1 MAKNKQSPRTKSSNS
16 AADVTPLST
25 QQPAAIS
32 SNGWQQNTA
41 LHCWFIAILTFLL
54 YANTLTHGYTQDDAI
69 VIYDNM
75 FTTQGIKGIPG
86 ILGNDTFYGFFKE
99 AGKANL
105 VAGGRYRP
113 LTQIMF
119 AVEWQLFGKQPF
131 IGHLINIILYALTGV
146 VLYKLLLL
154 LLQQRN
160 TWQQSAAYLIA
171 LIAALLFVAHPI
183 HTEAVANIK
192 GRDEIVCLLGSLL
205 ATWLAIRAYL
215 EQKPTLNFIGAV
227 VFFLALF
234 SKENAITF
242 LAIIPLTFWFFMNAT
257 VSNIIKQTIPYMIAA
272 VGFLLIRGAVIG
284 WQFGGTPM
292 ELMNNPFIKI
302 VNNEYIPFNIG
313 EKTATIFFTL
323 GRYVLLL
330 FFPHPLTH
338 DYYPRHIDMMTWG
351 DWRSILSLL
360 LYIAM
365 AIIAVRQLNKKTYI
379 SYGILF
385 FLITLSIVSNFI
397 FPIGTNMSE
406 RFMFMPS
413 VGFCLILAVLGYQ
426 FFVKNGKPNVLL
438 AVSGVVLLLF
448 GVKTFTRNF
457 VWKDDFTLFTTDVH
471 TSVNSAKLQNAAGG
485 ALSTEA
491 AKEKDTAKRE
501 AMLKEA
507 IEHLNKAIQIHPN
520 YKNAYL
526 LLGNCNFY
534 LQDFEKAIAYYNTA
548 LKLDPNFRDARSNL
562 AFAYRNIARQIGEK
576 NNDLD
581 GAINYLNKSFEI
593 NPNDYEVVR
602 LLGVANGNKGNKQ
615 EALKFFELTCKMNP
629 NEPQNWQN
637 LSTAY
642 AALGQT
648 QQAQEALAK
657 AQALAAQQPKQ

>member
-1 MAKNKQSPRTKSSNS
+1 M
-16 AADVTPLST
+16 
-25 QQPAAIS
+25 
-32 SNGWQQNTA
+32 
-41 LHCWFIAILTFLL
+41 
-54 YANTLTHGYTQDDAI
+54 
-69 VIYDNM
+69 
-75 FTTQGIKGIPG
+75 
-86 ILGNDTFYGFFKE
+86 
-99 AGKANL
+99 
-105 VAGGRYRP
+105 
-113 LTQIMF
+113 
-119 AVEWQLFGKQPF
+119 
-131 IGHLINIILYALTGV
+131 
-146 VLYKLLLL
+146 
-154 LLQQRN
+154 
-160 TWQQSAAYLIA
+160 
-171 LIAALLFVAHPI
+171 
-183 HTEAVANIK
+183 
-192 GRDEIVCLLGSLL
+192 
-205 ATWLAIRAYL
+205 
-215 EQKPTLNFIGAV
+215 
-227 VFFLALF
+227 
-234 SKENAITF
+234 
-242 LAIIPLTFWFFMNAT
+242 
-257 VSNIIKQTIPYMIAA
+257 
-272 VGFLLIRGAVIG
+272 
-284 WQFGGTPM
+284 
-292 ELMNNPFIKI
+292 
-302 VNNEYIPFNIG
+302 
-313 EKTATIFFTL
+313 
-323 GRYVLLL
+323 
-330 FFPHPLTH
+330 
-338 DYYPRHIDMMTWG
+338 
-351 DWRSILSLL
+351 
-360 LYIAM
+360 
-365 AIIAVRQLNKKTYI
+365 
-379 SYGILF
+379 
-385 FLITLSIVSNFI
+385 
-397 FPIGTNMSE
+397 
-406 RFMFMPS
+406 
-413 VGFCLILAVLGYQ
+413 
-426 FFVKNGKPNVLL
+426 
-438 AVSGVVLLLF
+438 VLLLF